1 MKIICIGRNYSEH
14 ARELGNAIPEEPV
27 FFLKPDSAMLINNQP
42 FFYPDFSRDIHYET
56 ELVLKISRIGKNI
69 EEKFAFKYYDEVGI
83 GIDFT
88 ARDIQEECKKK
99 GLPWE
104 KAKGFDGS
112 AAIGKFLPVNNFP
125 DLKNIHFHGTL
136 NGNTVQEGNS
146 GNMLFSFDAIISYIS
161 KFFTLKIGDLVFT
174 GTPAGV
180 GPVKIDDT
188 LECFIEGEKLLEV
201 RIK

>member
-14 ARELGNAIPEEPV
+14 AKELGNTVPEEPV
-27 FFLKPDSAMLINNQP
+27 LFLKPDSALLINNQP
-42 FFYPDFSRDIHYET
+42 FFYPEFSRNIHYET

-69 EEKFAFKYYDEVGI
+69 EKKYAYKYYDEIGI

-104 KAKGFDGS
+104 KAKGFDSS
-112 AAIGKFLPVNNFP
+112 AAIGKFLSKNDFS
-125 DLKNIHFHGTL
+125 DLKNINFSCTL
-136 NGNTVQEGNS
+136 NGNTVQQGNS
-146 GNMLFSFDAIISYIS
+146 GGMLFSFDAIVSYIS

-180 GPVKIDDT
+180 GPVKIGDT
-188 LECFIEGEKLLEV
+188 LECFIEREKLLEV

>member
-1 MKIICIGRNYSEH
+1 MKIICIGRNYASH
-14 ARELGNAIPEEPV
+14 AKELGNTVPEEPV
-27 FFLKPDSAMLINNQP
+27 FFLKPDSAILVNDQP
-42 FFYPDFSRDIHYET
+42 FFYPDFTSNVHYET

-69 EEKFAFKYYDEVGI
+69 EEKFAHKYYDEIGI
-83 GIDFT
+83 GVDFT
-88 ARDIQEECKKK
+88 ARDIQDECKKK

-112 AAIGKFLPVNNFP
+112 APVGKFLPRSNFP
-125 DLKNIHFHGTL
+125 DLKKINFHCTL
-136 NGNTVQEGNS
+136 NGNTVQKGNS
-146 GNMLFSFDAIISYIS
+146 GDMLFSFDAIISYVS

-180 GPVKIDDT
+180 GPVKMDDK